1 MRAIHPLAL
10 IYKSYTEGILDT
22 KTYQQTIKRIGIVNE
37 AVNRIEYVTTV
48 KFPDFVIEPSLV
60 IGSSDIEYGQPAI
73 LYARTIPY
81 PTETNQIRIIIQ
93 LCAPLVL
100 YGLKG
105 TIHAVMAH
113 EFLHY
118 LNLVKNILEMKI
130 NSDLITVTSF
140 EASFIDDEKTLNA
153 KRIFKRDR
161 SLIKMLDLKF
171 DTGLHDSRLD
181 TKTQKMW
188 INKNKP
194 IQSIPLSKN
203 YSKLPFAAFSN
214 TKFDDHLMAMIEEWS

>member
-1 MRAIHPLAL
+1 MRTIHPLAL
-10 IYKSYTEGILDT
+10 IYKSYSEGILDA
-22 KTYQQTIKRIGIVNE
+22 KTYQQTIKRIEIVTE
-37 AVNRIEYVTTV
+37 AVNRIEFVTTV

-60 IGSSDIEYGQPAI
+60 IGSSDIEFGQHSI

-81 PTETNQIRIIIQ
+81 HTETNQIRIVIQ
-93 LCAPLVL
+93 LCAPLIL

-118 LNLVKNILEMKI
+118 LNFVKNILEMKI
-130 NSDLITVTSF
+130 NSDVIAVTSF
-140 EASFIDDEKTLNA
+140 EASFVDEEKTLNP
-153 KRIFKRDR
+153 KRVYKGDK
-161 SLIKMLDLKF
+161 SLVRMLNLKLAN
-171 DTGLHDSRLD
+171 GLNDCKLD
-181 TKTQKMW
+181 TKTEKLW

-203 YSKLPFAAFSN
+203 YTNLTFEALSN
-214 TKFDDHLMAMIEEWS
+214 TKFDDHLITMIQGWN